1 MMHYTFSVILLFC
14 SSLLLEAMELWKS
27 NEPIANSI
35 IKANYES
42 SESGIIS
49 FSTGGGLIALKTEG
63 KTSGIIEFATSQKVG
78 GKGRLKAWINGEQVG
93 EIIEFENQK
102 SQTVNTSKFF
112 SSNDKQAKETF
123 DLSKDFTTYVRF
135 KT

>member
-1 MMHYTFSVILLFC
+1 
-14 SSLLLEAMELWKS
+14 MELWKS

-135 KT
+135 KTKSFSSI